1 MWSAVNEIS
10 MAGFSIQELTEPVG
24 IEGELVSLRVSV
36 EPRLLEDLL
45 EVLARLD
52 FPVNPQISHRPAQ
65 VMVEFP
71 FSSTRVDDVRDALSN
86 HGFSAFS
93 LEVNRVPALKRHS

>member
-1 MWSAVNEIS
+1 MEFLL
-10 MAGFSIQELTEPVG
+10 GPVG
-24 IEGELVSLRVSV
+24 IEDEFVSLRVSV
-36 EPRLLEDLL
+36 EPTLLEDLL

-65 VMVEFP
+65 VTVEFP
-71 FSSTRVDDVRDALSN
+71 FSSTRVDDVRYALRN

-93 LEVNRVPALKRHS
+93 LEVNRVLARTRHS